1 MIEWLSNLEKS
12 ILLWIHQTNSNSIFD
27 GLFPFY
33 TDIHKNNWF
42 FVPAVLILLY
52 FFIHR
57 YKRAGVTYFIFLVLS
72 LGVSD
77 FAGKLVK
84 NNYPRMRPYT
94 VKEFQITE
102 KSPAGPTSSFYSNHT
117 SNMFTLATYTSHFFP
132 AAKPVL
138 FILAILTGYSRIYN
152 GVHYPSDVLAGA
164 LMGLLIGWLFAR
176 LAKKIVYK
184 IHLSSLEKKL

>member
-1 MIEWLSNLEKS
+1 MTEWLSNIDKS
-12 ILLWIHQTNSNSIFD
+12 IVLWIYQNSNSTFD

-42 FVPAVLILLY
+42 IIPVILLLIY

-57 YKRAGVTYFIFLVLS
+57 FKRAGVTYFLFLLLS

-77 FAGKLVK
+77 FAGKMVK
-84 NNYPRMRPYT
+84 NNFPRMRPYT
-94 VKEFQITE
+94 VKELNITE
-102 KSPAGPTSSFYSNHT
+102 KSPAGPTSSFYSNHS
-117 SNMFTLATYTSHFFP
+117 SNMFTLATYTSQFFP
-132 AAKPVL
+132 AAKTLL
-138 FILAILTGYSRIYN
+138 FALAFLTGYSRMYN

-184 IHLSSLEKKL
+184 IHLSSLEKNQ

>member
-1 MIEWLSNLEKS
+1 MTEWLSNLDKS
-12 ILLWIHQTNSNSIFD
+12 IVLWIYQNSNSSFD

-33 TDIHKNNWF
+33 TDLHKINWF
-42 FVPAVLILLY
+42 VIPAILILIY
-52 FFIHR
+52 YFIHR
-57 YKRAGVTYFIFLVLS
+57 YKRAGVTYFLFLLLS

-77 FAGKLVK
+77 YAGKTVK
-84 NNYPRMRPYT
+84 NSFPRMRPYT
-94 VKEFQITE
+94 VSELQIKE

-117 SNMFTLATYTSHFFP
+117 SNMFAFATYTSHFFP
-132 AAKPVL
+132 AAKLV
-138 FILAILTGYSRIYN
+138 FFALAFLTGYSRMYN

-184 IHLSSLEKKL
+184 IHLSPLEKNS

>member
-33 TDIHKNNWF
+33 TDLHKNAWF
-42 FVPAVLILLY
+42 SIPAISILLF

-57 YKRAGVTYFIFLVLS
+57 YKRAGLTYFLFLALS
-72 LGVSD
+72 MGISD
-77 FAGKLVK
+77 FAGKNVK

-94 VKEFQITE
+94 VKELQITE

-117 SNMFTLATYTSHFFP
+117 SNMFTFATYTSQFFP
-132 AAKPVL
+132 AAKLL
-138 FILAILTGYSRIYN
+138 FFTLAFLTGYSRMYN

-164 LMGLLIGWLFAR
+164 LMGLLIGWLLAR

-184 IHLSSLEKKL
+184 IHYSHLEKNP